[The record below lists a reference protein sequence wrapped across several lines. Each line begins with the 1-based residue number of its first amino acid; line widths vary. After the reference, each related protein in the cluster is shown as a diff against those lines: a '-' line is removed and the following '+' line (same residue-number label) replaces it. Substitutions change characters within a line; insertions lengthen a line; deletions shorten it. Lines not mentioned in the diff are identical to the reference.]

1 MESEGA
7 ITARFY
13 VQITRFLIW
22 EIIVQRASFRLILRG
37 NAGKKKERFLFLYF
51 FFSVFSSSTPC
62 WDWCFHPH
70 FLPSYTLL
78 FRCAF
83 VFISRLFWKE
93 GKVEKKWYR
102 YMLLA
107 YGGEGEGLKVG
118 HWPNG
123 GSFPLDWLSYTPIHS
138 ARNAQV
144 ELQLSSRLHVFFF
157 SYCDPFLLSCV
168 RLTILVSLPSTSS
181 SAKWHSETRHVL
193 NWTNPATVIITR
205 ALVYFFSSPN
215 CLASFHSRVP
225 FVFLGLFGQ
234 ENLTLRLNG
243 LLQEIF
249 WFLAWV
255 TICIA
260 CDYSRGI
267 IAVIF

>member
-1 MESEGA
+1 MKKELLFSERRRDFRIDHGRCSTAKKDTKTHANDVKFFFQVEERWHMESEGA

-93 GKVEKKWYR
+93 GKIEKKWYR
-102 YMLLA
+102 YMQLLLLA
-107 YGGEGEGLKVG
+107 CGGEGEGLKVG

-168 RLTILVSLPSTSS
+168 RRPSTSS
-181 SAKWHSETRHVL
+181 SAKWHIPRHD
-193 NWTNPATVIITR
+193 
-205 ALVYFFSSPN
+205 
-215 CLASFHSRVP
+215 
-225 FVFLGLFGQ
+225 VF
-234 ENLTLRLNG
+234 
-243 LLQEIF
+243 
-249 WFLAWV
+249 
-255 TICIA
+255 
-260 CDYSRGI
+260 
-267 IAVIF
+267 